1 MAFPFSSRSF
11 ARGGPEAEGRKRFLL
26 SVEWLKMNRKRSNEL
41 REQVRATV
49 SFFETAPVFFPV
61 LQFMLVNH
69 VAAVNA
75 GLLPVCPENGCPAGK
90 IPLFFRFLLPG
101 RICRDK

>member
-1 MAFPFSSRSF
+1 MLRGGALSQGTWAPLMAFPFSSRSF

-26 SVEWLKMNRKRSNEL
+26 PVEWLKMNRKRSNEL

-61 LQFMLVNH
+61 LH
-69 VAAVNA
+69 S
-75 GLLPVCPENGCPAGK
+75 C
-90 IPLFFRFLLPG
+90 
-101 RICRDK
+101 